1 MSLKVAKLLKRTIS
15 DAEKR
20 KICEDL
26 LKPYMGKNAV
36 KCFID
41 GKDGKFSKVREWSR
55 DEIIFGI
62 TLRTISRK
70 AYNFLRSKN
79 IYPLPGETTLREK
92 YADFQVKEGKD
103 YHSIL

>member
-1 MSLKVAKLLKRTIS
+1 MSLKVANLLKRHIS
-15 DAEKR
+15 NAERR

-26 LKPYMGKNAV
+26 LKPYMGESAV

-41 GKDGKFSKVREWSR
+41 GKDGKFSKVREWTK

-70 AYNFLRSKN
+70 AYNFLRSRN
-79 IYPLPGETTLREK
+79 VYPLPGESTLREK

-103 YHSIL
+103 HYSIL